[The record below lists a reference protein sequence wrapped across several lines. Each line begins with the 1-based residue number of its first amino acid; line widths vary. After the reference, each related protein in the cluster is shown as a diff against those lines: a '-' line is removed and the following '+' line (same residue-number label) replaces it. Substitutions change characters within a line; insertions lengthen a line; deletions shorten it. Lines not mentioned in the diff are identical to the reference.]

1 MSLRLLLG
9 TGPDG
14 APPYLHRRS
23 VVQRFLRPWRDL
35 YAFLGL
41 QHFLVDLRLRDPY
54 QFFLFH
60 RLPTIWKTPLLP
72 PYPPPPRAFADFF
85 QGPRPLLSRWRL
97 RPVRTLRLFRRCHRM
112 LRTFCKVPLRRW
124 YRAGKPNGLRTWN
137 YIGNSF
143 KVMLHLSRLRA
154 PLYPKGT
161 WAPTHCGR
169 WVPLTTERRHGL
181 SISPVQNEQAVTLAT
196 TAAPARGL
204 LLIALGQ
211 GTADLRRHRAPLLPR
226 DTDHPLPSAHAET
239 DARGP
244 MTVVHPKAGSVLN
257 AIADLGPLAL
267 QVTGA
272 VITLPLL
279 HLHAGIG
286 VARLPLVGPPGP
298 AWLRGLLGAP
308 HRRLRAGLHLIDD
321 GLAIPHATVFHLL
334 RPVLVGLI
342 IAYHPPLLGRLHPK
356 GLEPRISLT
365 LAAPPGLSAR
375 SVVNTHMIRIFVSCD
390 CGRTLMMNRGWR
402 WSLCGKGPKT
412 FRRSDTAARTF
423 ALRRSHSG

>member
-1 MSLRLLLG
+1 M
-9 TGPDG
+9 
-14 APPYLHRRS
+14 APTTQVTS
-23 VVQRFLRPWRDL
+23 
-35 YAFLGL
+35 
-41 QHFLVDLRLRDPY
+41 
-54 QFFLFH
+54 
-60 RLPTIWKTPLLP
+60 
-72 PYPPPPRAFADFF
+72 
-85 QGPRPLLSRWRL
+85 
-97 RPVRTLRLFRRCHRM
+97 RPV
-112 LRTFCKVPLRRW
+112 P
-124 YRAGKPNGLRTWN
+124 

-143 KVMLHLSRLRA
+143 KVMLHLSRLQA

-244 MTVVHPKAGSVLN
+244 MTVVHPKAGNVLN

-272 VITLPLL
+272 VIILPLL

-321 GLAIPHATVFHLL
+321 GLAIPHATVLHLL

-390 CGRTLMMNRGWR
+390 CGRTLMMNIILLALIHVVPPNQDNLLPWMTLISLRQRSKNFSPIWYR
-402 WSLCGKGPKT
+402 RQNFRTTPIPFRLVLPINSWSHMY
-412 FRRSDTAARTF
+412 AH
-423 ALRRSHSG
+423 LRRHLLLSRTVSL